1 MSERGLP
8 PSVLELVSGGVIVVV
23 ARLQAALARVDVGA
37 RARPR
42 VRGRLLVLI
51 VQRGVLISVQR
62 LLARRRG
69 APSVGSSLVLI
80 CIRRYC
86 CWRGRVG

>member
-8 PSVLELVSGGVIVVV
+8 ASVLELVSGGVIVVV
-23 ARLQAALARVDVGA
+23 WLHCVLAGVDVGPW
-37 RARPR
+37 ARPR
-42 VRGRLLVLI
+42 VGGRLVLI

-62 LLARRRG
+62 LLAWRRG

-80 CIRRYC
+80 CIRRY
-86 CWRGRVG
+86 RGRRC

>member
-8 PSVLELVSGGVIVVV
+8 ASVLELVSGGVIVVV

-80 CIRRYC
+80 CIRRY
-86 CWRGRVG
+86 RGRRC